1 MPFTVITL
9 TNVPNSLRG
18 ELTKWMQEIA
28 VGVYVGNFNSR
39 VREQLWQHVCDN
51 VKKGEATISYAA
63 RNEIGYT
70 FDSYQTKQEVF
81 ELDGLPLVRYP
92 FHQGKAED
100 EERYGF
106 SKAFQSHMRYKRE
119 NKDNKLKTDQNAFI
133 PAYVLID
140 IETTGLDEERN
151 QIIEIGALK
160 VKGVHKEEFHRLLHV
175 DESVPDFITKLTG
188 ITTQMLVDDGCGR
201 KKSMEDF
208 ACFIEDM
215 PLVGYNVRF
224 DLRLLEK
231 EFCRLGLEW
240 KNKRCIDIL
249 SLVKKEKLFLENYKL
264 SNVLASYGIDAVVQ
278 HRALEDVALL
288 AQLLPKLNEF
298 ETEIRKKVNFTGSF

>member
-51 VKKGEATISYAA
+51 VQKGEATISYAT

-70 FDSYQTKQEVF
+70 FDSYQTKQEMF

-92 FHQGKAED
+92 LHQRKVEN

-106 SKAFQSHMRYKRE
+106 SKAFQSHMRYKME
-119 NKDNKLKTDQNAFI
+119 NRDNKLKPNQNDSI

-140 IETTGLDEERN
+140 LETTGLDVERN

-160 VKGVHKEEFHRLLHV
+160 VEGNHKEEFNRLLHV
-175 DESVPDFITKLTG
+175 DESVPEFITELTG
-188 ITTQMLVDDGCGR
+188 ITTQMLVTDGCDR
-201 KKSMEDF
+201 KKGMKEF

-224 DLRLLEK
+224 DIKFLKK
-231 EFCRLGLEW
+231 EFCRLGLDWE
-240 KNKRCIDIL
+240 NKRCIDTL
-249 SLVKKEKLFLENYKL
+249 SLVKKEKLFLENYKF
-264 SNVLASYGIDAVVQ
+264 SNVLASYGIDVEVQ
-278 HRALEDVALL
+278 HRAFEDVMFL
-288 AQLLPKLNEF
+288 AQLLSKLNGF
-298 ETEIRKKVNFTGSF
+298 EREIRRKG

>member
-39 VREQLWQHVCDN
+39 VREQLWKHVCDN
-51 VKKGEATISYAA
+51 VQNGEATISYAT

-92 FHQGKAED
+92 LHQRKNENEGK
-100 EERYGF
+100 YGF
-106 SKAFQSHMRYKRE
+106 SKAFQSHMRYKSE
-119 NKDNKLKTDQNAFI
+119 SKDHKLKPNQKDSGPA

-140 IETTGLDEERN
+140 LETTGLDEEKN

-160 VKGVHKEEFHRLLHV
+160 IDGIIRRI
-175 DESVPDFITKLTG
+175 FIDCF
-188 ITTQMLVDDGCGR
+188 MLKIV
-201 KKSMEDF
+201 
-208 ACFIEDM
+208 
-215 PLVGYNVRF
+215 
-224 DLRLLEK
+224 
-231 EFCRLGLEW
+231 CR
-240 KNKRCIDIL
+240 IL
-249 SLVKKEKLFLENYKL
+249 
-264 SNVLASYGIDAVVQ
+264 
-278 HRALEDVALL
+278 
-288 AQLLPKLNEF
+288 
-298 ETEIRKKVNFTGSF
+298 

>member
-51 VKKGEATISYAA
+51 VQKGEATISYAA

-92 FHQGKAED
+92 IYQRNAEN
-100 EERYGF
+100 EEKHGF
-106 SKAFQSHMRYKRE
+106 SKAFQAHMRYKLE
-119 NKDNKLKTDQNAFI
+119 GKSNKLKPVQSDSI
-133 PAYVLID
+133 PAYVLVD
-140 IETTGLDEERN
+140 LETTGLDEEKN

-160 VKGVHKEEFHRLLHV
+160 VKGDNREEFHRLLHV
-175 DESVPDFITKLTG
+175 DGNVPDYITELTG
-188 ITTQMLVDDGCGR
+188 ITTQMLVDDGCDR
-201 KKSMEDF
+201 KKSLEDF
-208 ACFIEDM
+208 ACFIDDM

-224 DLRLLEK
+224 DIKFLEK
-231 EFCRLGLEW
+231 EFCRQGLNW
-240 KNKRCIDIL
+240 KNKRSIDIL
-249 SLVKKEKLFLENYKL
+249 SLVKKEKLFLDNYKF
-264 SNVLASYGIDAVVQ
+264 STALASYGIDTIVR
-278 HRALEDVALL
+278 HRALEDVMLL
-288 AQLLPKLNEF
+288 AHLLSKLNGF
-298 ETEIRKKVNFTGSF
+298 ETEIRRKR

>member
-28 VGVYVGNFNSR
+28 SGVYVGNFNSR

-51 VKKGEATISYAA
+51 VQKGEATISYAA

-92 FHQGKAED
+92 LHQRSD
-100 EERYGF
+100 ENEGRHGF
-106 SKAFQSHMRYKRE
+106 SKAFQSHMRYKSE
-119 NKDNKLKTDQNAFI
+119 NKKNNSKSNQNSSTS
-133 PAYVLID
+133 AYVLLD
-140 IETTGLDEERN
+140 LETTGLDEEKN

-160 VKGVHKEEFHRLLHV
+160 VEGDHTEEFHRLLHV
-175 DESVPDFITKLTG
+175 EENVPDFITELTG
-188 ITTQMLVDDGCGR
+188 ITTQMLAADGCDR

-208 ACFIEDM
+208 ACFVEDL

-224 DLRLLEK
+224 DIKFLES
-231 EFCRLGLEW
+231 EFSRVGLDW

-249 SLVKKEKLFLENYKL
+249 PLVKKEKMFLENYKF
-264 SNVLASYGIDAVVQ
+264 SNALASYGIGAVVQ
-278 HRALEDVALL
+278 HRALEDVMLL
-288 AQLLPKLNEF
+288 AQLLPKLNGF
-298 ETEIRKKVNFTGSF
+298 ETELKRKG

>member
-1 MPFTVITL
+1 VPFTVITL

-39 VREQLWQHVCDN
+39 VREQLWQRVCDN
-51 VKKGEATISYAA
+51 VQKGEATISYAA

-70 FDSYQTKQEVF
+70 FDSYQTKQEMF

-92 FHQGKAED
+92 LHQRKTEN

-106 SKAFQSHMRYKRE
+106 SKAFQSHMRYKME
-119 NKDNKLKTDQNAFI
+119 NKDNKVKQDQKDSI
-133 PAYVLID
+133 PAYILID
-140 IETTGLDEERN
+140 LETTGLDEEKN

-160 VKGVHKEEFHRLLHV
+160 VEGDCKEKFHRLLHV
-175 DESVPDFITKLTG
+175 DESVPKFITELTG
-188 ITTQMLVDDGCGR
+188 ITTQMLATDGYDR

-208 ACFIEDM
+208 ACFIKDM
-215 PLVGYNVRF
+215 PLVGYNVKF
-224 DLRLLEK
+224 DIKFLEK
-231 EFCRLGLEW
+231 EFCRLGLYW

-249 SLVKKEKLFLENYKL
+249 SLVKKEKLFLDNYKF
-264 SNVLASYGIDAVVQ
+264 STVLASYGIDIAVQ
-278 HRALEDVALL
+278 HRAFEDVMLL
-288 AQLLPKLNEF
+288 AQLLTKLNGF
-298 ETEIRKKVNFTGSF
+298 ETEIRRKG